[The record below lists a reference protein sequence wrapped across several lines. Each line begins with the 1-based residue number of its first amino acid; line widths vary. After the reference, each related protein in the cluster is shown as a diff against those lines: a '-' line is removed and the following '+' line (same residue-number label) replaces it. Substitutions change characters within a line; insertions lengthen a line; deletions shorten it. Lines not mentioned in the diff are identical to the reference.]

1 MLGLV
6 SKLKRM
12 MARHLLLVVPISMA
26 IYGLAKPLDH
36 RKRVFMNL
44 PSAEQAAESQSQ
56 SPLRVAVADDDRSMR
71 ELLEHML
78 RKQGHEV
85 VAVADTGEK
94 LIKLCATAKP
104 DVIITDNLMP
114 DLDGA
119 DAAAIIYAE
128 RPTPI
133 ILLSGYCD
141 RNLVLDAEQKH
152 VLIYLVKPISDANL
166 RAALARCRALVARQD
181 EMGEDESH
189 AEQLD
194 SPQSASSQAGETP
207 VRTPSAPP
215 YPQAIRSSQYT
226 KH

>member
-1 MLGLV
+1 M
-6 SKLKRM
+6 
-12 MARHLLLVVPISMA
+12 
-26 IYGLAKPLDH
+26 D
-36 RKRVFMNL
+36 L
-44 PSAEQAAESQSQ
+44 PGADQAVESRSE
-56 SPLRVAVADDDRSMR
+56 SSLRVAIADDDRSMR
-71 ELLEHML
+71 ELLQHML

-85 VAVADTGEK
+85 VAMADTGEQ
-94 LIKLCATAKP
+94 LIKLCASAKP

-166 RAALARCRALVARQD
+166 RAALARCRALVATQSEAD
-181 EMGEDESH
+181 EPADESH
-189 AEQLD
+189 VERYLTS
-194 SPQSASSQAGETP
+194 SPDETP
-207 VRTPSAPP
+207 VRSPSTPP
-215 YPQAIRSSQYT
+215 YPQAVRPAQYT
-226 KH
+226 KHQA

>member
-1 MLGLV
+1 
-6 SKLKRM
+6 
-12 MARHLLLVVPISMA
+12 
-26 IYGLAKPLDH
+26 
-36 RKRVFMNL
+36 MNL
-44 PSAEQAAESQSQ
+44 PSAEHAAATQSESA
-56 SPLRVAVADDDRSMR
+56 LRVAVADDDRSMR

-85 VAVADTGEK
+85 VAVADTGK
-94 LIKLCATAKP
+94 QLIKLCASAKP

-119 DAAAIIYAE
+119 DAAAIIYAQ

-166 RAALARCRALVARQD
+166 RAALARCRTLVATQAEAEELAD
-181 EMGEDESH
+181 DSP
-189 AEQLD
+189 AEQVLTPP
-194 SPQSASSQAGETP
+194 SEETP
-207 VRTPSAPP
+207 VRSPSTSP
-215 YPQAIRSSQYT
+215 YPQDIRPSQYT
-226 KH
+226 KRQT

>member
-1 MLGLV
+1 
-6 SKLKRM
+6 
-12 MARHLLLVVPISMA
+12 
-26 IYGLAKPLDH
+26 
-36 RKRVFMNL
+36 MNL
-44 PSAEQAAESQSQ
+44 PSAEQTVASHSESA
-56 SPLRVAVADDDRSMR
+56 LRVAVADDDRSMR
-71 ELLEHML
+71 ELLQHML

-94 LIKLCATAKP
+94 LIQLCASAKP

-166 RAALARCRALVARQD
+166 RAALARCRALVATQAGAD
-181 EMGEDESH
+181 EPTDESH
-189 AEQLD
+189 AEQPLP
-194 SPQSASSQAGETP
+194 SPPEETP
-207 VRTPSAPP
+207 VRSPSVAP
-215 YPQAIRSSQYT
+215 YPQAIRPSQHS
-226 KH
+226 KRQA